1 MFDDLMLGTGI
12 YTGYKLLNSSS
23 VNRENVSRI
32 NGSGSIS
39 EQFARSGLTLDRKT
53 QTVGSSVISQ
63 IMALEEASPLHILR
77 TFQLSNLMQPFTQV
91 TKLNE
96 EIHLT
101 GNQIRG
107 QQFFYD
113 ALLKQTE
120 KERKN
125 KINRILRNEDLK
137 NGFIFKDNKL
147 YGVDPVT
154 KKINLK
160 DIVLEDARLVLASQ
174 KNGQI
179 VSQNHILRKW
189 AEGFNGKL
197 DYRQSINNPLMVI
210 GGTSSRGTLGKQ
222 LNAYLKLGMEVGY
235 KTLDNPIAGFEELLT
250 GLGADL
256 TPLFKS
262 NFWQKAKALANIQM
276 GTGGVYNL
284 GHKESLARMSKNL
297 AFKGAGAYIGYQVLD
312 SFARTLAPDGN
323 AFDSGLLAGLGNIYT
338 ESRIKFAQI
347 WSDRFQNYKKFQEEM
362 APGSTDLLTLLG
374 MPLGTAL
381 MGAQVGYFGRISTSI
396 RKGQGQAAAK
406 YSVETISPLLNK
418 MGITTPTTPMKRN
431 AIVGGVIGGLT
442 VLPFLPRSF
451 NRCILS
457 RVKRKIFWIKR
468 RSS

>member
-1 MFDDLMLGTGI
+1 
-12 YTGYKLLNSSS
+12 
-23 VNRENVSRI
+23 
-32 NGSGSIS
+32 
-39 EQFARSGLTLDRKT
+39 
-53 QTVGSSVISQ
+53 
-63 IMALEEASPLHILR
+63 
-77 TFQLSNLMQPFTQV
+77 
-91 TKLNE
+91 
-96 EIHLT
+96 
-101 GNQIRG
+101 
-107 QQFFYD
+107 
-113 ALLKQTE
+113 
-120 KERKN
+120 
-125 KINRILRNEDLK
+125 
-137 NGFIFKDNKL
+137 
-147 YGVDPVT
+147 
-154 KKINLK
+154 
-160 DIVLEDARLVLASQ
+160 
-174 KNGQI
+174 
-179 VSQNHILRKW
+179 
-189 AEGFNGKL
+189 
-197 DYRQSINNPLMVI
+197 MVV